1 MPPRFYADF
10 PSSSPYTTSV
20 GATMIAGDA
29 GGQDHPHRTQG
40 AAQGAAQRRRIE
52 TACSTDV
59 AGCAFTTGGGFSSIF
74 PRPAWQTIAVE
85 GYLNRSAAL
94 NASTRGL
101 FDAGGRGYNDLTA
114 VGNNIPMVISGE
126 MHLCG
131 VGGGTSASGP
141 IVGGLLALIN
151 AERLEGGKPPLGLAN
166 PLLYSLAGCDN
177 GDNGD
182 NGDGKDVVVVVV
194 GVGGKGGGVGGDD
207 GDGVDGGGV
216 FNVVGVDG
224 GGNSN
229 RCTSEPGYSC
239 CPHGFPEAAHWDPLS
254 GLGSLNWTALAAV
267 AGGIGE
273 TGETEGTG
281 WTKEG
286 GGTGGRSVAAD
297 AEEEEPSPLPFAPR
311 SALEHAVENADSQ
324 RLNMNGGST
333 VHTCTITEHGAVG
346 DNKTMNTAAIQAT
359 IDGCHASSPGGSMV
373 VVPSGAFKTGSLALR
388 SNMEFHLTKGARLYG
403 STDPSDYPVVAGL
416 PFGKMWRA
424 LISGYNLS
432 NVKVTGENEAVPGSD
447 SIIDGLGMLLHISVY
462 VQSMFSCEDF
472 PTLTFY
478 SYS

>member
-1 MPPRFYADF
+1 
-10 PSSSPYTTSV
+10 
-20 GATMIAGDA
+20 
-29 GGQDHPHRTQG
+29 
-40 AAQGAAQRRRIE
+40 
-52 TACSTDV
+52 
-59 AGCAFTTGGGFSSIF
+59 
-74 PRPAWQTIAVE
+74 VE

-94 NASTRGL
+94 NASTKGL
-101 FDAGGRGYNDLTA
+101 FDADGRGYNDLTA

-141 IVGGLLALIN
+141 IVGGLLALLN

-166 PLLYSLAGCDN
+166 PLLYSLAG

-182 NGDGKDVVVVVV
+182 NGDGKDGVGGG
-194 GVGGKGGGVGGDD
+194 GVGGKGGSVGGGHGGGID
-207 GDGVDGGGV
+207 GGV
-216 FNVVGVDG
+216 FNMVGVDG

-267 AGGIGE
+267 AGGTGE
-273 TGETEGTG
+273 TGENEGTG

-286 GGTGGRSVAAD
+286 GGSGETGGRSVAAD
-297 AEEEEPSPLPFAPR
+297 AEEEEPSPLPFATR
-311 SALEHAVENADSQ
+311 SALDATRRALENAVENADGRRS
-324 RLNMNGGST
+324 NIV

-359 IDGCHASSPGGSMV
+359 IDGCHASSPGGSTV

-388 SNMEFHLTKGARLYG
+388 SNMEFHLAKGARLYG

-447 SIIDGLGMLLHISVY
+447 SIIDGLGWWWNCLL
-462 VQSMFSCEDF
+462 
-472 PTLTFY
+472 PTNIPNPAAAPYCKVFNPLNKTVGSLVGLPPTARAPLRPKLVEFFNCT
-478 SYS
+478 